1 LHRAEWQ
8 ERKYHMKIV
17 EDAKW
22 QEERLQ
28 TMGMQY
34 SPTEILALSYL
45 VMETL
50 EPLIKNKTKIYYEQ
64 ANSYL
69 VAYNF
74 CKKALAK
81 IRPLCINMPEY
92 HDWLFSFFSK
102 ELFNNSDVL
111 TWWFDAPNRTVS
123 DELKVK

>member
-1 LHRAEWQ
+1 
-8 ERKYHMKIV
+8 MKIV

-22 QEERLQ
+22 QEERVQDVMLPI
-28 TMGMQY
+28 

-64 ANSYL
+64 ANSYI
-69 VAYNF
+69 VAYNY
-74 CKKALAK
+74 CKEALAK
-81 IRPLCINMPEY
+81 IRPLCLNIPEY
-92 HDWLFSFFSK
+92 HDWLFNFFSK

-111 TWWFDAPNRTVS
+111 TWWFEAPTRTVPI
-123 DELKVK
+123 DVKEV